1 MGYLYLILMK
11 LEAFCFQA
19 GLLLQSSRR
28 QLLYDGNHVW
38 AGKASCDAGLKFES
52 SEEVFNDRKA
62 VFTADEMTQLHD
74 ALLVTCVRVT
84 ELICSSVQFLC
95 CEHGISCT

>member
-19 GLLLQSSRR
+19 DLLLQSSRR

-38 AGKASCDAGLKFES
+38 AGKASCGAGLKFES
-52 SEEVFNDRKA
+52 SEVFNDRKA
-62 VFTADEMTQLHD
+62 VFTADEL
-74 ALLVTCVRVT
+74 
-84 ELICSSVQFLC
+84 ELK
-95 CEHGISCT
+95 